1 MTSITFASAATLPL
15 ERVTQAF
22 NLGFTGYYLP
32 MSQTPDGLAQMIRE
46 NDVRLDISAVLFVN
60 GELAGVGL
68 VGVRDTRGWLA
79 GMGVAPQWRGQG
91 IGARLLGYLLSQMVA
106 AGVRRA
112 QLEVLE
118 MNAPAR
124 TLYERMG
131 FHTLRRLAVYH
142 GPLRLGAAP
151 PQRANAARVRSTP
164 PRLALS
170 GFSEYHT
177 VAPAWQRE
185 RATLEHVRGS
195 LDGLGLWDDG
205 RLRAYL
211 LFSRQRGG
219 FAILD
224 AGSNAASA
232 HARRDDIT
240 LLLRALADPAPESV
254 FRAINTPPED
264 ALGDAFD
271 LLGCPVAVT
280 QYEMV
285 RALP

>member
-1 MTSITFASAATLPL
+1 VTSITFASAASLPL

-32 MSQTPDGLAQMIRE
+32 MTQTPDGLAQMIRE
-46 NDVRLDISAVLFVN
+46 NDVRLQNSAVLLVN

-68 VGVRDTRGWLA
+68 VGVRAERGWLA

-91 IGARLLGYLLSQMVA
+91 VGARLLGHLLDQMIA
-106 AGVRRA
+106 IGVRRA

-131 FHTLRRLAVYH
+131 FRTLRQLAVYH
-142 GPLRLGAAP
+142 GPLRLSASPPPRDAAT
-151 PQRANAARVRSTP
+151 RVRATT

-170 GFSEYHT
+170 GFDEYHT
-177 VAPAWQRE
+177 VAPAWQRD

-205 RLRAYL
+205 KLRAYL
-211 LFSRQRGG
+211 LFSRQSGG

-224 AGSNAASA
+224 AGSDASSA
-232 HARRDDIT
+232 TARRDD
-240 LLLRALADPAPESV
+240 LVRLLRTLAEPAPESA
-254 FRAINTPPED
+254 FRTINTPPGD
-264 ALGDAFD
+264 ALGDALD
-271 LLGCPVAVT
+271 LLGCPVAVR
-280 QYEMV
+280 QDEMI